1 MNNAKGTSNFGIK
14 SETSVSVY
22 PNPATTYVTFE
33 YQMPQFVEKATLL
46 ITDIKGSIVKQ
57 QLITGYEGQ
66 YLWDTRKVENG
77 IYLYVLKN
85 NKGETLTSGKV
96 SILK

>member
-1 MNNAKGTSNFGIK
+1 MILQNRINPSNQVCL
-14 SETSVSVY
+14 E
-22 PNPATTYVTFE
+22 
-33 YQMPQFVEKATLL
+33 L
-46 ITDIKGSIVKQ
+46 KGSIIKQ

-85 NKGETLTSGKV
+85 DKGETLTSGKV